1 MAKVTS
7 RWAHSDEITG
17 VAYTPDGSNIVTA
30 SEEYALHIFPQV
42 GDKSDSTAENIITDE
57 AVTCLVVNRTDI
69 YTGAADGIVRQY
81 NIRSR
86 ESVGAVGRYDLAIRC
101 LAQSPNGAYL
111 AVGTESNDIKMI
123 TLDDVDQ
130 CWNFKGHKKAISS
143 FSFDPE
149 GQFLLSSSCDGT
161 VIVWN
166 MKTKDPKPEHVINVM
181 AAVLVDSPA
190 RIPVAWHPT
199 GEFFVIGKDQNVVA
213 YHRDTWTKSF
223 TYVGGSTQ
231 PITCVGW
238 SPNGK
243 FLAASSVDSD
253 LCVWQ
258 YKKKD
263 SPVSRHKHNNGRI
276 TGLAWAPNANRLVF
290 VDTKGELSR
299 WEAVIAEGTG
309 SPFNAPKND
318 PLAGLFDEEAAEETV
333 QENEIVQE
341 YMSEDESLHEFVVD
355 DDNGGYLPPT
365 RPVESHGA
373 SAGKMQPAK
382 VLHPCFQ
389 SGSTRMRDSRRYLD
403 FNGLGIISTVDH
415 GGNATVSVEFHD
427 KLSGRGYHFADN
439 NNYSMGCLGKI
450 GAFFAAKAADGNPA
464 TVHYK
469 MHEYLG
475 SKFEWQNYL
484 PEGEDVTAITL
495 NGESAIVATTKGYIR
510 VFSQSGIQTGLFSVG
525 SVIAAA
531 GKDDLI
537 ILLYHAGE
545 PFAGSQNLGYVVYNV
560 ETGQRI
566 QQALLP
572 VADDT
577 YVTWLGFSSGG
588 IPAFYDDNGVMHV
601 LNYYRRVDQGQWTP
615 ILDSSLVVAESE
627 TVSTPHYW
635 PVSLTDEAMKCV
647 KCKRNEAEPS
657 FPKPFLTDLPLRM
670 PTLYQNTPAG
680 QHEEAWLRQK
690 ILSGLNKDEKIAMS
704 VESSD
709 NVVARKELEMDKLAI
724 QMIDLACQDERT
736 QKALDLTAMLCNLR
750 SIDAAIKIAHH
761 YNLHSLMER
770 MNKVREIKR
779 IAEEERDPEAE
790 MAMIMADPEVAV
802 RPARDNSTFKVS
814 SREEDEELERRSIQR
829 RAPVQAND
837 PFGRRVV
844 KDSKPAKS
852 NNNSGGSS
860 STGVANPFKKSS
872 GVAGAGPRGFGN
884 VVKESDRHGGGLPI
898 TRRATD
904 VFEAAEMLSADE
916 QRARAEKERQS
927 SKQDDLL
934 RKRKANG
941 SGPAN
946 GSGSG
951 GQQTVHQLFGKSAV
965 TSAADPKRFKKAGEE
980 TLAEPEDDAM
990 MDADDFLEPQEDE
1003 DAFEESQPSAAQR
1016 IPDTQEYEESLAQYG
1031 GDESLDDTIEETR
1044 GHFEKTRV
1052 AASPVSGKNA
1062 AGSSSTSSVL
1072 AGFKFNKS

>member
-7 RWAHSDEITG
+7 RWAHSGEITG

-42 GDKSDSTAENIITDE
+42 GDKTDSTAENIITDE
-57 AVTCLVVNRTDI
+57 AVTCLVVNTTDI

-111 AVGTESNDIKMI
+111 AVGTASNDVKMI

-181 AAVLVDSPA
+181 AAVSV
-190 RIPVAWHPT
+190 
-199 GEFFVIGKDQNVVA
+199 E
-213 YHRDTWTKSF
+213 DTWTKSF
-223 TYVGGSTQ
+223 TYIGGSTQ
-231 PITCVGW
+231 PITSLGW

-263 SPVSRHKHNNGRI
+263 SPVSRHKNNNSRI

-299 WEAVIAEGTG
+299 WETVIAEGAG
-309 SPFNAPKND
+309 SPFNAPKSD
-318 PLAGLFDEEAAEETV
+318 PLAGLFDEEAAEDTV
-333 QENEIVQE
+333 QEKEIVDE

-365 RPVESHGA
+365 RPVESRGA
-373 SAGKMQPAK
+373 TVGKMQPAK

-389 SGSTRMRDSRRYLD
+389 SGSTRMHDSRRYLD
-403 FNGLGIISTVDH
+403 FNGLGTISTVDH

-566 QQALLP
+566 QQAMLP

-588 IPAFYDDNGVMHV
+588 IPAFYDDNGVLHV

-615 ILDSSLVVAESE
+615 ILDTSLVVAESE

-709 NVVARKELEMDKLAI
+709 NIVARKELEMDKLAI

-802 RPARDNSTFKVS
+802 RPARDTSTYKVS

-844 KDSKPAKS
+844 KDAKPKT
-852 NNNSGGSS
+852 NNNSSS

-872 GVAGAGPRGFGN
+872 GSNVGPRGFGN

-904 VFEAAEMLSADE
+904 VFEAAELLSADE
-916 QRARAEKERQS
+916 QRARAEKERQAA
-927 SKQDDLL
+927 KQDDLL

-951 GQQTVHQLFGKSAV
+951 GQQTVNQLFGKRAS
-965 TSAADPKRFKKAGEE
+965 TSANADLKRFKKADEE
-980 TLAEPEDDAM
+980 ALAEPEDDTM

-1003 DAFEESQPSAAQR
+1003 DEFEESQPSAAQR
-1016 IPDTQEYEESLAQYG
+1016 IPDTQEEEDLVQYG
-1031 GDESLDDTIEETR
+1031 GSLDDTIEETR

-1052 AASPVSGKNA
+1052 AASPASGKNA
-1062 AGSSSTSSVL
+1062 AGASSTSSVL
-1072 AGFKFNKS
+1072 AGFKFNKT

>member
-30 SEEYALHIFPQV
+30 SEEYALHIFPQI
-42 GDKSDSTAENIITDE
+42 GDKADSTAENIITDE

-81 NIRSR
+81 NIRTR
-86 ESVGAVGRYDLAIRC
+86 ESMGAVGRYDLAIRC

-111 AVGTESNDIKMI
+111 AVGTASNDVKMI
-123 TLDDVDQ
+123 TLDDVDL
-130 CWNFKGHKKAISS
+130 CWNFKGHKKAINS

-181 AAVLVDSPA
+181 AAISADSPA

-231 PITCVGW
+231 PITCLGW

-263 SPVSRHKHNNGRI
+263 SPVSRHKHNKGRI
-276 TGLAWAPNANRLVF
+276 TGLAWAPNANRIVF
-290 VDTKGELSR
+290 VDTNGELSR
-299 WEAVIAEGTG
+299 WETVIAEETG
-309 SPFNAPKND
+309 SPFNAPKGD
-318 PLAGLFDEEAAEETV
+318 PLAGLFDEEAGEDAVPEK
-333 QENEIVQE
+333 EIDQE

-365 RPVESHGA
+365 RPAESLGVP
-373 SAGKMQPAK
+373 GKMQPAK
-382 VLHPCFQ
+382 VLHPSFQ

-415 GGNATVSVEFHD
+415 GGHATVSVEFHD

-439 NNYSMGCLGKI
+439 NSYSMGCLGKI

-495 NGESAIVATTKGYIR
+495 NGESAIVATTRGYVR

-566 QQALLP
+566 QQGMLP

-577 YVTWLGFSSGG
+577 YVTWLGFSTGG

-601 LNYYRRVDQGQWTP
+601 LNYYRRVDQGQWSP
-615 ILDSSLVVAESE
+615 ILDTSLVVTESE

-690 ILSGLNKDEKIAMS
+690 ILSRLNKDEKIAMS

-709 NVVARKELEMDKLAI
+709 NVVARKELDMDKLAI

-779 IAEEERDPEAE
+779 MAEEERDPEAE
-790 MAMIMADPEVAV
+790 MAVIMADPEVAV
-802 RPARDNSTFKVS
+802 RPARDNSTYKVS

-844 KDSKPAKS
+844 KDSKPKS
-852 NNNSGGSS
+852 NNNNNNNNNNAGG
-860 STGVANPFKKSS
+860 ANPFKKSS
-872 GVAGAGPRGFGN
+872 GSSAGPRGFGN
-884 VVKESDRHGGGLPI
+884 VVKDSDRHGGLPI

-904 VFEAAEMLSADE
+904 VFEAAELLSADE
-916 QRARAEKERQS
+916 QRARAEKERQAA
-927 SKQDDLL
+927 KQDDLL
-934 RKRKANG
+934 RKRKANV
-941 SGPAN
+941 SGPTN
-946 GSGSG
+946 GSSSG
-951 GQQTVHQLFGKSAV
+951 GQQTVHQLFGKNAP
-965 TSAADPKRFKKAGEE
+965 TSSTTDPKRFKKADEE
-980 TLAEPEDDAM
+980 VEPEDDAM

-1003 DAFEESQPSAAQR
+1003 DEFEESQPSAAQR
-1016 IPDTQEYEESLAQYG
+1016 IPDTQEEDAYG
-1031 GDESLDDTIEETR
+1031 GNGSLDDTIEETR

-1052 AASPVSGKNA
+1052 AASPVSEKNA
-1062 AGSSSTSSVL
+1062 SSSRSSVL

>member
-57 AVTCLVVNRTDI
+57 AVTCLVVNKTDI

-86 ESVGAVGRYDLAIRC
+86 ESMGAVGRYDLAIRC

-111 AVGTESNDIKMI
+111 AVGTASNDVKMI
-123 TLDDVDQ
+123 MLDDVDQ

-181 AAVLVDSPA
+181 AAVSA
-190 RIPVAWHPT
+190 
-199 GEFFVIGKDQNVVA
+199 E
-213 YHRDTWTKSF
+213 DTWTKSF

-231 PITCVGW
+231 PTTCLDW

-243 FLAASSVDSD
+243 FLAVSSVDSD

-299 WEAVIAEGTG
+299 WEAVIAEGAG
-309 SPFNAPKND
+309 SPFSAAKSD
-318 PLAGLFDEEAAEETV
+318 PLAGLFDEEAAEDTV
-333 QENEIVQE
+333 QEKEIVQE

-365 RPVESHGA
+365 RPVESRGA
-373 SAGKMQPAK
+373 AVGKMQPAK

-415 GGNATVSVEFHD
+415 GSNATVSVEFHD

-531 GKDDLI
+531 GRDDLI

-577 YVTWLGFSSGG
+577 YVTWLGFSTGG

-601 LNYYRRVDQGQWTP
+601 LNYYRRVDQGQWAP
-615 ILDSSLVVAESE
+615 ILDSSLVVVESE

-635 PVSLTDEAMKCV
+635 PISLTDEAMKCV

-704 VESSD
+704 VENSD

-779 IAEEERDPEAE
+779 IAEEERDPEAD

-802 RPARDNSTFKVS
+802 RPARDTSTFKVS

-844 KDSKPAKS
+844 KDSKPAKTNYNS
-852 NNNSGGSS
+852 NSS
-860 STGVANPFKKSS
+860 SGAANPFKKSS
-872 GVAGAGPRGFGN
+872 GSSAGARGFGN

-927 SKQDDLL
+927 AKQDDLL

-941 SGPAN
+941 TGPAN

-951 GQQTVHQLFGKSAV
+951 GQQTVHHLFGKNAS
-965 TSAADPKRFKKAGEE
+965 TSANADPKRFKKADEGA
-980 TLAEPEDDAM
+980 LADPEDDTM

-1003 DAFEESQPSAAQR
+1003 DEFEESQPSAAQR
-1016 IPDTQEYEESLAQYG
+1016 IPDTQEEEEGLAEYG
-1031 GDESLDDTIEETR
+1031 GSLDDTIEETR
-1044 GHFEKTRV
+1044 GHFEKTHV
-1052 AASPVSGKNA
+1052 AASPVSRKN

>member
-1 MAKVTS
+1 
-7 RWAHSDEITG
+7 
-17 VAYTPDGSNIVTA
+17 
-30 SEEYALHIFPQV
+30 
-42 GDKSDSTAENIITDE
+42 
-57 AVTCLVVNRTDI
+57 
-69 YTGAADGIVRQY
+69 
-81 NIRSR
+81 
-86 ESVGAVGRYDLAIRC
+86 
-101 LAQSPNGAYL
+101 
-111 AVGTESNDIKMI
+111 MI
-123 TLDDVDQ
+123 TLDDVDL
-130 CWNFKGHKKAISS
+130 CWNFKGHKKAINS

-181 AAVLVDSPA
+181 AAISADSPA

-231 PITCVGW
+231 PITCLGW

-263 SPVSRHKHNNGRI
+263 SPVSRHKHNKGRI
-276 TGLAWAPNANRLVF
+276 TGLAWAPNANRIVF
-290 VDTKGELSR
+290 VDTNGELSR
-299 WEAVIAEGTG
+299 WETVIAEETG
-309 SPFNAPKND
+309 SPFNAPKGD
-318 PLAGLFDEEAAEETV
+318 PLAGLFDEEAGEDAVPEKV
-333 QENEIVQE
+333 LEIDQE

-365 RPVESHGA
+365 RPAESLGVP
-373 SAGKMQPAK
+373 GKMQPAK
-382 VLHPCFQ
+382 VLHPSFQ

-415 GGNATVSVEFHD
+415 GGHATVSVEFHD

-439 NNYSMGCLGKI
+439 NSYSMGCLGKI

-495 NGESAIVATTKGYIR
+495 NGESAIVATTRGYVR

-566 QQALLP
+566 QQGMLP

-577 YVTWLGFSSGG
+577 YVTWLGFSTGG

-601 LNYYRRVDQGQWTP
+601 LNYYRRVDQGQWSP
-615 ILDSSLVVAESE
+615 ILDTSLVVTESE

-709 NVVARKELEMDKLAI
+709 NVVARKELDMDKLAI

-770 MNKVREIKR
+770 MNKVRGIKR
-779 IAEEERDPEAE
+779 MAEEERDPEAE
-790 MAMIMADPEVAV
+790 MAVIMADPEVAV
-802 RPARDNSTFKVS
+802 RPARDNSTYKVS

-844 KDSKPAKS
+844 KDSKPKS
-852 NNNSGGSS
+852 NNNNNNNNNNAGG
-860 STGVANPFKKSS
+860 ANPFKKSS
-872 GVAGAGPRGFGN
+872 GSSAGPRGFGN
-884 VVKESDRHGGGLPI
+884 VVKDSDRHGGLPI

-904 VFEAAEMLSADE
+904 VFEAAELLSADE
-916 QRARAEKERQS
+916 QRARAEKERQAA
-927 SKQDDLL
+927 KQDDLL
-934 RKRKANG
+934 RKRKANV
-941 SGPAN
+941 SGPTN
-946 GSGSG
+946 GSSSG
-951 GQQTVHQLFGKSAV
+951 GQQTVHQLFGKNAP
-965 TSAADPKRFKKAGEE
+965 TSSTTDPKRFKKADEE
-980 TLAEPEDDAM
+980 VEPEDDAM

-1003 DAFEESQPSAAQR
+1003 DEFEESQPSAAQR
-1016 IPDTQEYEESLAQYG
+1016 IPDTQEEDAYG
-1031 GDESLDDTIEETR
+1031 GNGSLDDTIEETR

-1052 AASPVSGKNA
+1052 AASPVSEKNA
-1062 AGSSSTSSVL
+1062 SSSRSSVL